1 MNRFHI
7 LTLFPK
13 MVMDGLN
20 TSIIGRA
27 IDAGLLEINAVNIRD
42 YSTNKHMKVDDYP
55 YGGGAGLVMQPEP
68 VYRAY
73 KDLTKNMKKKPRV
86 VYLTPQGTTFHQEMA
101 KELAKE
107 EELVFLCGHYEGI
120 DERVLE
126 EIVTDYVSIGDYVLT
141 GGELPAMVMIDSI
154 SRLVPG
160 VLHNDDS
167 AGDESFE
174 NGLLEYPQYT
184 RPPVFLDKEVPEVLL
199 SGHHENIRKWR
210 HEQSVKRTKERR
222 PDLWKAYEKEMEENN
237 GTSKIRL
244 VAVDMDGTLLNRERK
259 ITQYT
264 QNVIRRA
271 VSQGVV
277 FAPATGRAVNALPQE
292 LKDMEEIR
300 YGIFSNGATIY
311 DLKEKKVLYKNQ
323 FEQKRILEL
332 MDFLKQFDVMQSYS
346 MNGQSYAARKDMEN
360 VDYYQLDSNTKAI
373 IHNSRKLINDLED
386 FLKEH
391 DKTETVEKIT
401 LLFRTKEE
409 RAKVWKAL
417 ERFDDIQYSSSLP
430 KNIEISKKGCNKGD
444 GLLHLAKSLG
454 IKREEVM
461 GCGDADNDRELLECS
476 GFSVAMENGIDE
488 IKEIADYIT
497 VTNEENGVAK
507 AMEKFVLI

>member
-1 MNRFHI
+1 MR
-7 LTLFPK
+7 
-13 MVMDGLN
+13 
-20 TSIIGRA
+20 R
-27 IDAGLLEINAVNIRD
+27 RW
-42 YSTNKHMKVDDYP
+42 
-55 YGGGAGLVMQPEP
+55 
-68 VYRAY
+68 
-73 KDLTKNMKKKPRV
+73 KK
-86 VYLTPQGTTFHQEMA
+86 TM
-101 KELAKE
+101 
-107 EELVFLCGHYEGI
+107 
-120 DERVLE
+120 
-126 EIVTDYVSIGDYVLT
+126 
-141 GGELPAMVMIDSI
+141 
-154 SRLVPG
+154 
-160 VLHNDDS
+160 
-167 AGDESFE
+167 
-174 NGLLEYPQYT
+174 
-184 RPPVFLDKEVPEVLL
+184 
-199 SGHHENIRKWR
+199 
-210 HEQSVKRTKERR
+210 
-222 PDLWKAYEKEMEENN
+222 

-259 ITQYT
+259 IAQYT

-417 ERFDDIQYSSSLP
+417 ERFDDIQYASSLP

-444 GLLHLAKSLG
+444 GLLHLAKGLG

-488 IKEIADYIT
+488 IKKIADYIT

>member
-1 MNRFHI
+1 M
-7 LTLFPK
+7 
-13 MVMDGLN
+13 
-20 TSIIGRA
+20 
-27 IDAGLLEINAVNIRD
+27 
-42 YSTNKHMKVDDYP
+42 
-55 YGGGAGLVMQPEP
+55 
-68 VYRAY
+68 
-73 KDLTKNMKKKPRV
+73 
-86 VYLTPQGTTFHQEMA
+86 
-101 KELAKE
+101 
-107 EELVFLCGHYEGI
+107 
-120 DERVLE
+120 
-126 EIVTDYVSIGDYVLT
+126 
-141 GGELPAMVMIDSI
+141 
-154 SRLVPG
+154 
-160 VLHNDDS
+160 
-167 AGDESFE
+167 
-174 NGLLEYPQYT
+174 
-184 RPPVFLDKEVPEVLL
+184 
-199 SGHHENIRKWR
+199 
-210 HEQSVKRTKERR
+210 
-222 PDLWKAYEKEMEENN
+222 

-497 VTNEENGVAK
+497 IPT
-507 AMEKFVLI
+507 

>member
-1 MNRFHI
+1 MR
-7 LTLFPK
+7 
-13 MVMDGLN
+13 
-20 TSIIGRA
+20 R
-27 IDAGLLEINAVNIRD
+27 RW
-42 YSTNKHMKVDDYP
+42 
-55 YGGGAGLVMQPEP
+55 
-68 VYRAY
+68 
-73 KDLTKNMKKKPRV
+73 KK
-86 VYLTPQGTTFHQEMA
+86 TM
-101 KELAKE
+101 
-107 EELVFLCGHYEGI
+107 
-120 DERVLE
+120 
-126 EIVTDYVSIGDYVLT
+126 
-141 GGELPAMVMIDSI
+141 
-154 SRLVPG
+154 
-160 VLHNDDS
+160 
-167 AGDESFE
+167 
-174 NGLLEYPQYT
+174 
-184 RPPVFLDKEVPEVLL
+184 
-199 SGHHENIRKWR
+199 
-210 HEQSVKRTKERR
+210 
-222 PDLWKAYEKEMEENN
+222 

-259 ITQYT
+259 IAQYT

-444 GLLHLAKSLG
+444 GLLHLAKGLG

-488 IKEIADYIT
+488 IKKIADYIT

>member
-1 MNRFHI
+1 MR
-7 LTLFPK
+7 
-13 MVMDGLN
+13 
-20 TSIIGRA
+20 R
-27 IDAGLLEINAVNIRD
+27 RW
-42 YSTNKHMKVDDYP
+42 
-55 YGGGAGLVMQPEP
+55 
-68 VYRAY
+68 
-73 KDLTKNMKKKPRV
+73 KK
-86 VYLTPQGTTFHQEMA
+86 TM
-101 KELAKE
+101 
-107 EELVFLCGHYEGI
+107 
-120 DERVLE
+120 
-126 EIVTDYVSIGDYVLT
+126 
-141 GGELPAMVMIDSI
+141 
-154 SRLVPG
+154 
-160 VLHNDDS
+160 
-167 AGDESFE
+167 
-174 NGLLEYPQYT
+174 
-184 RPPVFLDKEVPEVLL
+184 
-199 SGHHENIRKWR
+199 
-210 HEQSVKRTKERR
+210 
-222 PDLWKAYEKEMEENN
+222 

-444 GLLHLAKSLG
+444 GLLHLAKGLG

-488 IKEIADYIT
+488 IKKIADYIT

>member
-1 MNRFHI
+1 M
-7 LTLFPK
+7 
-13 MVMDGLN
+13 
-20 TSIIGRA
+20 
-27 IDAGLLEINAVNIRD
+27 
-42 YSTNKHMKVDDYP
+42 
-55 YGGGAGLVMQPEP
+55 
-68 VYRAY
+68 
-73 KDLTKNMKKKPRV
+73 
-86 VYLTPQGTTFHQEMA
+86 
-101 KELAKE
+101 
-107 EELVFLCGHYEGI
+107 
-120 DERVLE
+120 
-126 EIVTDYVSIGDYVLT
+126 
-141 GGELPAMVMIDSI
+141 
-154 SRLVPG
+154 
-160 VLHNDDS
+160 
-167 AGDESFE
+167 
-174 NGLLEYPQYT
+174 
-184 RPPVFLDKEVPEVLL
+184 
-199 SGHHENIRKWR
+199 
-210 HEQSVKRTKERR
+210 
-222 PDLWKAYEKEMEENN
+222 

-244 VAVDMDGTLLNRERK
+244 VAVDMDGTLLDTLEDLKDAVNEGLSVKGERK

-401 LLFRTKEE
+401 LLSYKGRKS
-409 RAKVWKAL
+409 KGL
-417 ERFDDIQYSSSLP
+417 ESIRKI
-430 KNIEISKKGCNKGD
+430 
-444 GLLHLAKSLG
+444 
-454 IKREEVM
+454 
-461 GCGDADNDRELLECS
+461 
-476 GFSVAMENGIDE
+476 
-488 IKEIADYIT
+488 
-497 VTNEENGVAK
+497 
-507 AMEKFVLI
+507 

>member
-1 MNRFHI
+1 MR
-7 LTLFPK
+7 
-13 MVMDGLN
+13 
-20 TSIIGRA
+20 R
-27 IDAGLLEINAVNIRD
+27 RW
-42 YSTNKHMKVDDYP
+42 
-55 YGGGAGLVMQPEP
+55 
-68 VYRAY
+68 
-73 KDLTKNMKKKPRV
+73 KK
-86 VYLTPQGTTFHQEMA
+86 TM
-101 KELAKE
+101 
-107 EELVFLCGHYEGI
+107 
-120 DERVLE
+120 
-126 EIVTDYVSIGDYVLT
+126 
-141 GGELPAMVMIDSI
+141 
-154 SRLVPG
+154 
-160 VLHNDDS
+160 
-167 AGDESFE
+167 
-174 NGLLEYPQYT
+174 
-184 RPPVFLDKEVPEVLL
+184 
-199 SGHHENIRKWR
+199 
-210 HEQSVKRTKERR
+210 
-222 PDLWKAYEKEMEENN
+222 

-391 DKTETVEKIT
+391 DKTETVESTTVEKTT
-401 LLFRTKEE
+401 LLFKTMEE
-409 RAKVWKAL
+409 RRRAADAL
-417 ERFDDIQYSSSLP
+417 SKIEDIQFSSSLP

-488 IKEIADYIT
+488 IKEIADKIR
-497 VTNEENGVAK
+497 NK
-507 AMEKFVLI
+507 VLQSLYFKKNMQYNR

>member
-1 MNRFHI
+1 
-7 LTLFPK
+7 
-13 MVMDGLN
+13 
-20 TSIIGRA
+20 
-27 IDAGLLEINAVNIRD
+27 
-42 YSTNKHMKVDDYP
+42 
-55 YGGGAGLVMQPEP
+55 
-68 VYRAY
+68 
-73 KDLTKNMKKKPRV
+73 
-86 VYLTPQGTTFHQEMA
+86 
-101 KELAKE
+101 
-107 EELVFLCGHYEGI
+107 
-120 DERVLE
+120 
-126 EIVTDYVSIGDYVLT
+126 
-141 GGELPAMVMIDSI
+141 
-154 SRLVPG
+154 
-160 VLHNDDS
+160 
-167 AGDESFE
+167 
-174 NGLLEYPQYT
+174 
-184 RPPVFLDKEVPEVLL
+184 
-199 SGHHENIRKWR
+199 
-210 HEQSVKRTKERR
+210 
-222 PDLWKAYEKEMEENN
+222 
-237 GTSKIRL
+237 
-244 VAVDMDGTLLNRERK
+244 
-259 ITQYT
+259 
-264 QNVIRRA
+264 
-271 VSQGVV
+271 
-277 FAPATGRAVNALPQE
+277 
-292 LKDMEEIR
+292 
-300 YGIFSNGATIY
+300 
-311 DLKEKKVLYKNQ
+311 
-323 FEQKRILEL
+323 

>member
-1 MNRFHI
+1 MR
-7 LTLFPK
+7 
-13 MVMDGLN
+13 
-20 TSIIGRA
+20 R
-27 IDAGLLEINAVNIRD
+27 RW
-42 YSTNKHMKVDDYP
+42 
-55 YGGGAGLVMQPEP
+55 
-68 VYRAY
+68 
-73 KDLTKNMKKKPRV
+73 KK
-86 VYLTPQGTTFHQEMA
+86 TM
-101 KELAKE
+101 
-107 EELVFLCGHYEGI
+107 
-120 DERVLE
+120 
-126 EIVTDYVSIGDYVLT
+126 
-141 GGELPAMVMIDSI
+141 
-154 SRLVPG
+154 
-160 VLHNDDS
+160 
-167 AGDESFE
+167 
-174 NGLLEYPQYT
+174 
-184 RPPVFLDKEVPEVLL
+184 
-199 SGHHENIRKWR
+199 
-210 HEQSVKRTKERR
+210 
-222 PDLWKAYEKEMEENN
+222 

-417 ERFDDIQYSSSLP
+417 EMSFPLKNVLTFSTSQLKYP
-430 KNIEISKKGCNKGD
+430 KKD
-444 GLLHLAKSLG
+444 
-454 IKREEVM
+454 V
-461 GCGDADNDRELLECS
+461 
-476 GFSVAMENGIDE
+476 
-488 IKEIADYIT
+488 IKEMGFFIWLR
-497 VTNEENGVAK
+497 
-507 AMEKFVLI
+507 VLELKGKRSWAVEMQIMTGNC

>member
-1 MNRFHI
+1 MR
-7 LTLFPK
+7 
-13 MVMDGLN
+13 
-20 TSIIGRA
+20 R
-27 IDAGLLEINAVNIRD
+27 RW
-42 YSTNKHMKVDDYP
+42 
-55 YGGGAGLVMQPEP
+55 
-68 VYRAY
+68 
-73 KDLTKNMKKKPRV
+73 KK
-86 VYLTPQGTTFHQEMA
+86 TM
-101 KELAKE
+101 
-107 EELVFLCGHYEGI
+107 
-120 DERVLE
+120 
-126 EIVTDYVSIGDYVLT
+126 
-141 GGELPAMVMIDSI
+141 
-154 SRLVPG
+154 
-160 VLHNDDS
+160 
-167 AGDESFE
+167 
-174 NGLLEYPQYT
+174 
-184 RPPVFLDKEVPEVLL
+184 
-199 SGHHENIRKWR
+199 
-210 HEQSVKRTKERR
+210 
-222 PDLWKAYEKEMEENN
+222 

-444 GLLHLAKSLG
+444 GLLHLAKGLG

-497 VTNEENGVAK
+497 VTNQKNGVAK